1 MGGVTYE
8 LRNCLYSVN
17 RIKYL
22 VFYSGIIQADEQMT
36 ARYQLKVVT
45 DFASAHTLRDYPGAC
60 SRMHGHNWKVE
71 LEVVATQLD
80 NVGMGVDFKIMK
92 QAANEVGDELDHRYL
107 NDLEAFKEINPT
119 AENIAAYMYKEISAR
134 INSDSIKVTALT
146 LWETERACVRYSEE
160 NK

>member
-1 MGGVTYE
+1 M
-8 LRNCLYSVN
+8 
-17 RIKYL
+17 
-22 VFYSGIIQADEQMT
+22 A

-60 SRMHGHNWKVE
+60 SRMHGHNWKLE

-80 NVGMGVDFKIMK
+80 GVGMGVDFKVMK
-92 QAANEVGDELDHRYL
+92 RAANEVGEELDHRYL
-107 NDLEAFKEINPT
+107 NDLEPFKEINPT

-134 INSDSIKVTALT
+134 INSHNIKVTAVT

-160 NK
+160 ND